1 MLKWTYVCDGKGCS
15 ETETLPDFSRAP
27 VGWLTRTTIDRI
39 DSLEPGAT
47 GTGMPHG
54 RSELER
60 ICHFCPSCRR
70 KVV

>member
-1 MLKWTYVCDGKGCS
+1 MLKWTYVCDGQACAVEAS
-15 ETETLPDFSRAP
+15 LPTPVAAP

-47 GTGMPHG
+47 GTGFPQG

-60 ICHFCPSCRR
+60 IRHFCPSCRR
-70 KVV
+70 KVA